1 MIKNPKAL
9 NLKILEVIEKPVT
22 LGFKVNPD
30 IKLRLAKDATE
41 YGMSLSTYVKKIL
54 TDKHKFY
61 KKELEE
67 LYKSNK
73 MLNERIQI
81 YENATLKS
89 LYSRHRG
96 KNLKY
101 RDSEGKNKE
110 IVINDIADVHNII
123 INSFKSI

>member
-1 MIKNPKAL
+1 MKKNPKAL
-9 NLKILEVIEKPVT
+9 NLELLEVIEKPVT

-30 IKLRLAKDATE
+30 VKLKLAKDATQS
-41 YGMSLSTYVKKIL
+41 GMSLSMYVKNIL
-54 TDKHKFY
+54 TDKHRFY
-61 KKELEE
+61 KNELEE

-73 MLNERIQI
+73 ILNEKVQI

-101 RDSEGKNKE
+101 RDNNVEYRE
-110 IVINDIADVHNII
+110 IIINDIVDVHNII
-123 INSFKSI
+123 INSFKSN

>member
-1 MIKNPKAL
+1 MKKNPKAL
-9 NLKILEVIEKPVT
+9 NLELLEVIDKPVT

-30 IKLRLAKDATE
+30 VKLKLAKNATQS
-41 YGMSLSTYVKKIL
+41 GMSLSMYVKNIL
-54 TDKHKFY
+54 NDKHRFS

-73 MLNERIQI
+73 LLNERLQI

-89 LYSRHRG
+89 LYSRHKG

-101 RDSEGKNKE
+101 RDVSGENKE
-110 IVINDIADVHNII
+110 ILVNDIADVHNII